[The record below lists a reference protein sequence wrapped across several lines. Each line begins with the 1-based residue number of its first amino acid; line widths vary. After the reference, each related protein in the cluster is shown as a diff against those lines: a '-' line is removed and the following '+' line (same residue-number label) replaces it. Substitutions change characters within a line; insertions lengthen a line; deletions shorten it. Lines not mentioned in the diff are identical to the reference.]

1 MKLLSQLSVI
11 PPGSG
16 TELNRNQ
23 SPFPFPPPV
32 ADFLDSFSLH
42 RDPSP
47 SLLEAS
53 SSTNPCFSTCFRS
66 EYVHYESCGDG
77 PGVSPSLQDRTLSL
91 SSAVSARR
99 SREVSSRLQPEGRS
113 HPSALSRSLQLQPL
127 LFLCPAARMHPL
139 LPRPPAL
146 VSSPLPAL

>member
-1 MKLLSQLSVI
+1 MKLLIQLSVI
-11 PPGSG
+11 PAGSG

-53 SSTNPCFSTCFRS
+53 SSTNPYFSTCFRS
-66 EYVHYESCGDG
+66 EYAHYESCGDS

-91 SSAVSARR
+91 SSAVSAPGGA
-99 SREVSSRLQPEGRS
+99 EK
-113 HPSALSRSLQLQPL
+113 SLPGFSQR
-127 LFLCPAARMHPL
+127 AGAIL
-139 LPRPPAL
+139 LPLAAL
-146 VSSPLPAL
+146 CSFSLSCSSAQQPGCILCCPGHLGW

>member
-1 MKLLSQLSVI
+1 MKLLIQLSVI

-16 TELNRNQ
+16 SELNRNQ

-32 ADFLDSFSLH
+32 ADFLDFFFLH
-42 RDPSP
+42 TDPSP

-53 SSTNPCFSTCFRS
+53 SSTDPYFSTCFRS
-66 EYVHYESCGDG
+66 EHAHYESCGDG

-91 SSAVSARR
+91 RVPSLLQ
-99 SREVSSRLQPEGRS
+99 EGSSRLQPEGRS
-113 HPSALSRSLQLQPL
+113 HPSAPSCSLQLRPL

-139 LPRPPAL
+139 LPRPPGL
-146 VSSPLPAL
+146 ISSPLPAL